1 MNEFNQEYY
10 LSQLTEY
17 HRLFYAIFELGV
29 PIYTEQIPTA
39 AVGLNMGTG
48 KINFMINPKFF
59 FKLGKTEQL
68 FIICHEAMH
77 VLLSHI
83 DRSLRYDLD
92 AYISN
97 IAQDI
102 VINETLVSEFCF
114 NKKDLD
120 FGVTLCFIDTV
131 FTEEQIQKHHIVSGK
146 SFEFYYDLLMK
157 YKDEISQEA
166 VLLDYHL
173 DGNSNGD
180 NSNGDMVLKD
190 NNGNIIVEIPQEIA
204 DSIADKIGH
213 NLSQEELE
221 DLLDA
226 LKDSYQ
232 SAGNGKVGTD
242 LAIKLEEKKK
252 RPWER
257 LIKNKIASLQ
267 KTVIKNQET
276 FKFRPRRIINLPDN
290 LYLPETKEDEMKEND
305 RFNIVF
311 FIDSSGSCSSYQSK
325 FFNLVRTIPEAKFN
339 VKVYSFDTDTYLLN
353 MKDLKTKGGGGTMF
367 SILEERVQDLKF
379 NDKEYKKKYPDL
391 VFVLSDGD
399 GNDVYPEKP
408 DHWYFLLTKNSTRH
422 VPRKANIILVKD
434 FEKDEPKITVKNL
447 ERVI

>member
-1 MNEFNQEYY
+1 MHEFNQEYY
-10 LSQLTEY
+10 LEQLTEY
-17 HRLFYAIFELGV
+17 HRLFYAIFELGQ
-29 PIYTEQIPTA
+29 PIYTEQISTA

-59 FKLGKTEQL
+59 FSLGNKEQL

-92 AYISN
+92 PYLSN

-102 VINETLVSEFCF
+102 VINETLVSEFGF
-114 NKKDLD
+114 LRNNLD
-120 FGVTLCFIDTV
+120 FGVTLCFIDTI
-131 FTEEQIQKHHIVSGK
+131 FTEEQIKNHNIVPGK
-146 SFEFYYDLLMK
+146 SFEFYYNLLMQ
-157 YKDEISQEA
+157 YKEEISKDA

-173 DGNSNGD
+173 DGNSSD
-180 NSNGDMVLKD
+180 GDMVLKD
-190 NNGNIIVEIPQEIA
+190 SDGNIIVEIPQEIA

-213 NLSQEELE
+213 NLSPEDLE

-232 SAGNGKVGTD
+232 PAGNGKGGSD
-242 LAIKLEEKKK
+242 LRVKLEEKKK

-276 FKFRPRRIINLPDN
+276 FKFRPRRIVNLPEE
-290 LYLPETKEDEMKEND
+290 LYLPETKEDEIKEND

-311 FIDSSGSCSSYQSK
+311 FIDSSGSCSNYQSK
-325 FFNLVRTIPEAKFN
+325 FFNLVRTIPEKKFN
-339 VKVYSFDTDTYLLN
+339 VKVYSFDTSTYLLD

-367 SILEERVQDLKF
+367 SILEERIQELKT
-379 NDKEYKKKYPDL
+379 NDKDYKKKYPDL

-408 DHWYFLLTKNSTRH
+408 DRWYFLLTKNSTKN
-422 VPRKANIILVKD
+422 VPSKANIILIKD
-434 FEKDEPKITVKNL
+434 FEKEEPKVTVKNL
-447 ERVI
+447 ERIASL

>member
-1 MNEFNQEYY
+1 MKEFNQQYY
-10 LSQLTEY
+10 LEQLTEY

-29 PIYTEQIPTA
+29 PAYTEQIKTA

-59 FKLGKTEQL
+59 FKLGTKEQL

-102 VINETLVSEFCF
+102 VINETLVNEFGF
-114 NKKDLD
+114 NKSSLD

-131 FTEEQIQKHHIVSGK
+131 FTKEQIMQDNIVAGK
-146 SFEFYYDLLMK
+146 SFEFYYNLLMK
-157 YKDEISQEA
+157 YRKEISQEV
-166 VLLDYHL
+166 VLLDFHL
-173 DGNSNGD
+173 DGSNG
-180 NSNGDMVLKD
+180 NGSGNGDVVLKD
-190 NNGNIIVEIPQEIA
+190 GDGNIIVEIPEEIA

-232 SAGNGKVGTD
+232 QAGTGSGGSD
-242 LAIKLEEKKK
+242 LRVKLEEKKK

-267 KTVIKNQET
+267 KTVNKNHET
-276 FKFRPRRIINLPDN
+276 FKFRPRRIVNLPEN
-290 LYLPETKEDEMKEND
+290 LYLPETKEEEFKEND

-311 FIDSSGSCSSYQSK
+311 FIDSSGSCSNYQSK
-325 FFNLVRTIPEAKFN
+325 FFNLVRTIPPEKFN
-339 VKVYSFDTDTYLLN
+339 VKVYSFDTNTYLLD
-353 MKDLKTKGGGGTMF
+353 MKDLKTKGGGGTLF
-367 SILEERVQDLKF
+367 SILEERVQYLKV

-399 GNDVYPEKP
+399 GNDIHPEKP
-408 DHWYFLLTKNSTRH
+408 DRWYFLLTKNSTRH
-422 VPRKANIILVKD
+422 VPSKANIILVRD
-434 FEKDEPKITVKNL
+434 FEKDESKVTVKNL
-447 ERVI
+447 ERV